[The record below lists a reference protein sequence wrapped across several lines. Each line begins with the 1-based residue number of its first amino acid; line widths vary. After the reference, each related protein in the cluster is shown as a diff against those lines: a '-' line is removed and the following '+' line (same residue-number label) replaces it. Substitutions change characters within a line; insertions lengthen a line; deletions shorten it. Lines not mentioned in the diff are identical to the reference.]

1 MHITGLLWV
10 IFIHLFQL
18 ISQSKQIIISSKNF
32 VQIKIN
38 YTFAD
43 GEMAE
48 WSNAAV
54 LKTVVRSADR
64 GFESLFLRQRIES
77 CSKTGTAFLYN

>member
-1 MHITGLLWV
+1 M
-10 IFIHLFQL
+10 
-18 ISQSKQIIISSKNF
+18 
-32 VQIKIN
+32 QIKIN

-64 GFESLFLRQRIES
+64 GFESLFLRQNFKAVPYRS
-77 CSKTGTAFLYN
+77 SFFLCNYLNINTKRDENRSPGMGLERRSLHEQP

>member
-77 CSKTGTAFLYN
+77 CSKTGAAFFI